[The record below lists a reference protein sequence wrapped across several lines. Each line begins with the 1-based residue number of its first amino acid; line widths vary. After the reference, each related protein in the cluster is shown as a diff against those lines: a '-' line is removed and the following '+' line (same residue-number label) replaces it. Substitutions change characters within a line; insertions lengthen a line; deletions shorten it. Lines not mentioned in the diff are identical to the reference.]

1 MVWCESTTVWCDG
14 LVRRFEGPAYST
26 FVLSD
31 LRTGPSHRR
40 TGPRTVAPSHRRTE
54 WSL

>member
-1 MVWCESTTVWCDG
+1 MVWCEGAMVWCDG
-14 LVRRFEGPAYST
+14 AKVPAYST